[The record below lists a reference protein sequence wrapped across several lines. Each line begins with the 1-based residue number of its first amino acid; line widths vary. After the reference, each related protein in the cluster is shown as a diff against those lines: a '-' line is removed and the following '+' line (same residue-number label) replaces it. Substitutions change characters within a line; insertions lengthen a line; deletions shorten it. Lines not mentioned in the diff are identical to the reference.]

1 VEHRRLAYVALA
13 FAALLFGVTFV
24 VIKDAIAILPPF
36 AFVGWRFLLGA
47 VVLFVVARPQAR
59 SIWRDGLI
67 AGLFLYL
74 GYATQTLGLES
85 TTASNS
91 ALITGLYVVFTPLLA
106 AAFRR
111 SRPAGLTLAGTFL
124 AILGLALLTLTDG
137 LAFHRGDALTLVC
150 AVAFAIHIV
159 ILAKMAPRNPV
170 IPFTAVQLL
179 TTAVLALA
187 ASALTEGFPLPDRS
201 VLGAL
206 LLTGIVV
213 SAGAFLIQVGSQR
226 IIGPSRTAMV
236 LSLEPLFA
244 AVTAAIVLGERLSAR
259 GWIGALLILIG
270 IYVVLMFSP
279 AEDADLT
286 VAESMSDAH

>member
-1 VEHRRLAYVALA
+1 MEHRRLAYVALA

-24 VIKDAIAILPPF
+24 VIKDAIAVLPPF

-47 VVLFVVARPQAR
+47 VVLFVVARPHAR
-59 SIWRDGLI
+59 SVWRDGLI

-137 LAFHRGDALTLVC
+137 LTFHRGDLLTLLC
-150 AVAFAIHIV
+150 ALAFAIHIV

-170 IPFTAVQLL
+170 VPFTAVQLL

-187 ASALTEGFPLPDRS
+187 ASAIAEGFPLPNRS

-259 GWIGALLILIG
+259 GWIGAFFILIG

-279 AEDADLT
+279 PEDADLT
-286 VAESMSDAH
+286 VAESVSDAH

>member
-1 VEHRRLAYVALA
+1 MEHRRLAYVALA

-24 VIKDAIAILPPF
+24 VIKDAIAVLPPF

-47 VVLFVVARPQAR
+47 VVLFVVARPHAR
-59 SIWRDGLI
+59 SVWRDGLI

-137 LAFHRGDALTLVC
+137 LTFHRGDLLTLLC
-150 AVAFAIHIV
+150 ALAFAIHIV

-170 IPFTAVQLL
+170 VPFTAVQLL

-187 ASALTEGFPLPDRS
+187 ASAITEGFPLPNRS

-259 GWIGALLILIG
+259 GWIGAFFILIG

-279 AEDADLT
+279 PEDADLT
-286 VAESMSDAH
+286 VAESVSDAH